1 MKKGLV
7 KAGLL
12 LGSVF
17 LLAACGTKEDVK
29 ETESEVSTEE
39 VVEGESEV
47 EGGEL
52 NQDQLNYDAEDPRT
66 EHAEAEE
73 QHYLVASDP
82 LEGSNWG
89 YMLEAFSDK
98 EDKVSFTYFYY
109 VGEGNVLEYTED
121 VKGAYKAITGEDAP
135 DMSDE
140 EIVKAFND
148 AARKFETAFVEA
160 QSLEGLKAEGIIEET
175 VLEHYRGAI
184 AQLLMMVENPEN
196 FQTAGDLSQEELEA
210 MGATEEGAEIANPE
224 GTEEAAVEEDA
235 E

>member
-7 KAGLL
+7 KTGLL

-17 LLAACGTKEDVK
+17 LLAACGTNEDVK

-39 VVEGESEV
+39 VVEGEV
-47 EGGEL
+47 EGEEL

-82 LEGSNWG
+82 FEGSNWG

-98 EDKVSFTYFYY
+98 DDKVTFTYFYY

-140 EIVKAFND
+140 DIVKAFND
-148 AARKFETAFVEA
+148 AARKFETAFVES

-210 MGATEEGAEIANPE
+210 LGATEGDKEIANPE

>member
-29 ETESEVSTEE
+29 ETESEVTTEE
-39 VVEGESEV
+39 VVEGEV
-47 EGGEL
+47 EGGEV

-82 LEGSNWG
+82 FEGSNWG

-98 EDKVSFTYFYY
+98 DDKVSFTYFYY

-148 AARKFETAFVEA
+148 AARKFETAFVES

-210 MGATEEGAEIANPE
+210 LGATEENKEVANPE
-224 GTEEAAVEEDA
+224 GTEEAAVEADA